1 MKDSF
6 LRFFMGKMEK
16 SVYIAAVSVIVCL
29 ATVVGS
35 TAIAHNHNKKIDAA
49 LENLTQVESINELYS
64 ASVTEMENNEPFSD
78 KALQYLAEFDKLTA
92 EYNRERADLESQIK
106 PLFLLEDEIGLPIEP
121 IEQDS
126 EEQIEWEKANAN
138 KISEIKSRNA
148 EKQKQNETIEQS
160 NADIR
165 SKLSLL
171 DAQYEKDVAA
181 LKAKYGIQ

>member
-1 MKDSF
+1 
-6 LRFFMGKMEK
+6 MEK
-16 SVYIAAVSVIVCL
+16 SVYIAAVSIIVCL

-35 TAIAHNHNKKIDAA
+35 ATIAHNHNKKIDAV
-49 LENLTQVESINELYS
+49 LESLAQAESISELYS
-64 ASVTEMENNEPFSD
+64 ESVIGTENDESASD

-165 SKLSLL
+165 SELSFL

-181 LKAKYGIQ
+181 LKARYGIA